1 MSEKII
7 LGSKSHIVSL
17 RKSGDDFTIKV
28 DDDTFE
34 GKFSKNLDGSLEI
47 KLDDKRYVCFS
58 EKSGDELFVFVNGI
72 NYVLKRSPHREFGD
86 EIEEDDS
93 DSIFSPITGKLLDKK
108 VEDGASVSKGDVIVI
123 LEAMKM
129 QNEIQAPVSGTV
141 TSVNCDEGQS
151 IEANIPLVV
160 IEPNEE

>member
-58 EKSGDELFVFVNGI
+58 EKSGD
-72 NYVLKRSPHREFGD
+72 
-86 EIEEDDS
+86 
-93 DSIFSPITGKLLDKK
+93 
-108 VEDGASVSKGDVIVI
+108 
-123 LEAMKM
+123 
-129 QNEIQAPVSGTV
+129 
-141 TSVNCDEGQS
+141 
-151 IEANIPLVV
+151 
-160 IEPNEE
+160 